1 MCILGRAIGVQQTG
15 ANKGGAKKR
24 CYTWKSFDGYTT
36 IGATSLCVA
45 TICKERNIINTYC
58 RVRFISLFEPLVPN
72 NLGLGPPNQGLRTMS
87 AGHPLF
93 GRLITAVNMRRR
105 HSEHLGRWAAIIMFC
120 SEGYPRVLM
129 CPMRCHSRDGKFLSG
144 YVFHILFIR
153 TSASSS
159 LDGSF
164 HPAFP

>member
-1 MCILGRAIGVQQTG
+1 MN
-15 ANKGGAKKR
+15 AN
-24 CYTWKSFDGYTT
+24 
-36 IGATSLCVA
+36 
-45 TICKERNIINTYC
+45 C
-58 RVRFISLFEPLVPN
+58 RVRFLSLFEPLVPN
-72 NLGLGPPNQGLRTMS
+72 KLRPGPPDQALGTMS

-105 HSEHLGRWAAIIMFC
+105 LSDHLGRRAAIIMFC

-153 TSASSS
+153 ASALSS

-164 HPAFP
+164 SRSFSPNPLSGQSNPTTSSGVSMRRKERWSCLPHRFCRR